1 MIRIDWRRALL
12 RTGIYLLLGIVCAA
26 TLLPIA
32 WVAVTSL
39 KPEEQIYIFPPTWV
53 PAPATLQHYLQVS
66 RSGMP
71 RYFANSFLVAAG
83 TIALTLFVA
92 LHAGYAV
99 SRFRFRGKNLFLF
112 LLMASHMMPGVANLV
127 PIYLLA
133 SGLGLLDTYL
143 VLILVYS
150 MWQTPLVVWL
160 IQGFLENVPS
170 TLDGA
175 AMVDGY
181 SRLGALFRV
190 VLPLSRPGLAASA
203 IIVFVYAWNEYIIAL
218 TLTSTDEMRLVQ
230 VGLRYYI
237 SQFGI
242 QWGELT
248 AAVVL
253 SIVPVIVVFLLLQR
267 WFIYGMTSGALKG

>member
-1 MIRIDWRRALL
+1 MRTLERA
-12 RTGIYLLLGIVCAA
+12 GIYLFLGGLSAV
-26 TLLPIA
+26 LMLPMA
-32 WVAVTSL
+32 WVVVTSL
-39 KPEEQIYIFPPTWV
+39 KPEEQIYVFPPRWI
-53 PAPATLQHYLQVS
+53 PSPLTLAHYAQVWQS
-66 RSGMP
+66 SMP
-71 RYFANSFLVAAG
+71 RYFFNSLLVATL
-83 TIALTLFVA
+83 TILLTLAVA
-92 LHAGYAV
+92 LLAGYAV

-112 LLMASHMMPGVANLV
+112 LLMVSHMMPGVANLV

-133 SGLGLLDTYL
+133 SRFGLLDTYL

-170 TLDGA
+170 SLDHA

-181 SRLGALFRV
+181 SRLGALWRV
-190 VLPLSRPGLAASA
+190 VLPLCKPGLAASA
-203 IIVFVYAWNEYIIAL
+203 IIVFVYAWNEFIIAL
-218 TLTSTDEMRLVQ
+218 TLTSGDEMRLVQ

-253 SIVPVIVVFLLLQR
+253 SIIPVIVVFLLLQR

>member
-1 MIRIDWRRALL
+1 MRSLE
-12 RTGIYLLLGIVCAA
+12 RTGIYLFLTGVCAV
-26 TLLPIA
+26 LFLPIA
-32 WVAVTSL
+32 WVVVTSL
-39 KPEEQIYIFPPTWV
+39 KPEGQIYLFPPRWLPSPPT
-53 PAPATLQHYLQVS
+53 PDHYVQVWQS
-66 RSGMP
+66 SMP
-71 RYFANSFLVAAG
+71 RYFFNSLLVATL
-83 TIALTLFVA
+83 TIVLTLAVA
-92 LHAGYAV
+92 MLAGYAV

-112 LLMASHMMPGVANLV
+112 LLMVSHMMPGVANLV

-133 SGLGLLDTYL
+133 SRLGLLDTYL

-160 IQGFLENVPS
+160 IQGFLESVPLS
-170 TLDGA
+170 LDHA

-203 IIVFVYAWNEYIIAL
+203 IIVFVYAWNEFIIAL
-218 TLTSTDEMRLVQ
+218 TLTSTDDMRLVQ

>member
-1 MIRIDWRRALL
+1 MTRLLRALE
-12 RTGIYLLLGIVCAA
+12 RAGIYVFLSAA
-26 TLLPIA
+26 CLAMLVPVV
-32 WVAVTSL
+32 WVWVTSL
-39 KPEEQIYIFPPTWV
+39 KPEDQIYVFPPRWLPTPV
-53 PAPATLQHYLQVS
+53 TFDHYVQVW
-66 RSGMP
+66 RSSMP
-71 RYFANSFLVAAG
+71 RYLLNSFLVAAG
-83 TIALTLFVA
+83 TIGLTLFVA
-92 LHAGYAV
+92 MHAGYAV
-99 SRFRFRGKNLFLF
+99 SRFKFRGKNLFLF

-170 TLDGA
+170 SLDQA

-181 SRLGALFRV
+181 SRLGALYRV
-190 VLPLSRPGLAASA
+190 VLPLSKPGLAASA
-203 IIVFVYAWNEYIIAL
+203 IVVFVYAWNEFIIAL
-218 TLTSTDEMRLVQ
+218 TLTSSDDMRLAQ
-230 VGLRYYI
+230 VGLHYYI

-253 SIVPVIVVFLLLQR
+253 TVIPVLVLFLLLQR
-267 WFIYGMTSGALKG
+267 WFIFGMTSGALKG